1 MDQKQYESML
11 ADTELRLKRLRVLY
25 DHWFHGIERVEPQNQ
40 RGEVDRMIM
49 ALRREPQRNT
59 ALRFRFNQLVQRYTT
74 FTTYW
79 QRITRQIEEGTYK
92 RDVQRAQRRVQ
103 GGRGEAERGAADGS
117 FDVDVEI
124 GEAEDELDAALSAL
138 QSVPP
143 AQTAADSPA
152 SAAARHSSSPPRDIT
167 PFAHPGTVPSSAVP
181 ATPAAPAQAAAPA
194 RADVLP
200 AAAPPRPAAPPPP
213 PPAAVRRPPPPPP
226 AGIRVAPAQPA
237 APPPAASGNGMSE
250 VQLQRLY
257 DRYVEAR
264 KNNAERV
271 DNVRLETI
279 AKTVKDMMPKL
290 QQKHAGKQ
298 IDFEVV
304 VKDGRVAL
312 KPVAK

>member
-11 ADTELRLKRLRVLY
+11 SDAELRLKRLRVLY

-40 RGEVDRMIM
+40 RAEVDRMIM
-49 ALRREPQRNT
+49 SLRREPQRNT

-74 FTTYW
+74 FNTYW
-79 QRITRQIEEGTYK
+79 QRISRQIEEGTYK
-92 RDVQRAQRRVQ
+92 RDVARAQRRVQ
-103 GGRGEAERGAADGS
+103 GTRGEVERGAADGS

-124 GEAEDELDAALSAL
+124 GEAEDELGAALSAL
-138 QSVPP
+138 RSVPP
-143 AQTAADSPA
+143 EPSGAAP
-152 SAAARHSSSPPRDIT
+152 SAPLPISNEARHSSSPPRDIT
-167 PFAHPGTVPSSAVP
+167 PFAHPGTVPGAPVRPAVP
-181 ATPAAPAQAAAPA
+181 ASATALPMPPAG
-194 RADVLP
+194 
-200 AAAPPRPAAPPPP
+200 PPRPPALPPAARKPPPP
-213 PPAAVRRPPPPPP
+213 PPPIGV
-226 AGIRVAPAQPA
+226 RVAPA
-237 APPPAASGNGMSE
+237 PPPSASGNGMSE
-250 VQLQRLY
+250 GQLQRIY

-271 DNVRLETI
+271 DNVKLETI
-279 AKTVKDMMPKL
+279 AKTVRDMMPKL